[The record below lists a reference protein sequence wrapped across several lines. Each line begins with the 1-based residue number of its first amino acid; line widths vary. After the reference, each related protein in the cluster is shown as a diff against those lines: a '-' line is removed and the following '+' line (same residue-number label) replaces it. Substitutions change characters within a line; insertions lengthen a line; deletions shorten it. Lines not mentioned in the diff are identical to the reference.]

1 MSVESLPNRMQI
13 RADQREVQFT
23 VSEELY
29 PLEVI
34 QGAAYLFLDRCY
46 VWMDRPPL
54 PEGERQVRLRLR
66 VKQGREAVEVSGEEL
81 EGMGGEF
88 SNELL
93 NQALRQN
100 IGQSNARIR
109 EFIMARAFFAADG
122 PSTVDRLLAELDAEE
137 MASDP
142 LEIQIPWSQ
151 GAQAEKKDA

>member
-1 MSVESLPNRMQI
+1 MSAEPLPNGMQI

-66 VKQGREAVEVSGEEL
+66 TKQGREAGAGELEAML
-81 EGMGGEF
+81 EGMAGEF

-93 NQALRQN
+93 NQALRRS

-151 GAQAEKKDA
+151 GAEKKDA

>member
-1 MSVESLPNRMQI
+1 MSEQAATPELPNGMAIAPER
-13 RADQREVQFT
+13 REVCFT

-46 VWMDRPPL
+46 VWMDRPAD
-54 PEGERQVRLRLR
+54 RQVLLRLR
-66 VKQGREAVEVSGEEL
+66 MKGGQEVASEALEQVAGEL
-81 EGMGGEF
+81 

-93 NQALRQN
+93 NQALRRN

-109 EFIMARAFFAADG
+109 EFIMARAFFAADA

-137 MASDP
+137 MAAES
-142 LEIQIPWSQ
+142 LEIQVPWS
-151 GAQAEKKDA
+151 KVKDA